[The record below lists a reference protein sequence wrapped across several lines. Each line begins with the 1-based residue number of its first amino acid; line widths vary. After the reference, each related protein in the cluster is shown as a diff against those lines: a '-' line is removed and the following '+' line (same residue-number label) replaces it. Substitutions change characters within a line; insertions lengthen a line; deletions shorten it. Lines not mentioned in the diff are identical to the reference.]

1 LIETAAQLSESLPER
16 TVCFALGASRSTLR
30 RLLRGPCIAQT
41 RRARHVPRQ
50 LSDDERATILALL
63 HSDRFADLAVPQVVA
78 QLLDE
83 GRYLCSESTMYR
95 LLRANAEVLERRRIA
110 RHPEYRKPELLA
122 TGPRQVLSW
131 DITKIRGPEKGIW
144 YSLLVML
151 DIFSRYI
158 VGWCVVRR
166 SNAKVAEHFVSEIV
180 EREKLEPGQVIIHN
194 DRGTEMTAETF
205 CAHLDALGIT
215 RSSSRPHVSND
226 NPFSEAAFK
235 TLNITAIIPNAS
247 APLRMR
253 GHSFAASF
261 RGTILNIATRGSR
274 CLRRQRFTM
283 VRPISCS
290 QIATPPCS
298 SLTRLSR
305 NDSSTASRSYEC
317 FHQKSGSTDRRMR
330 TPRRERTQHFR
341 NYRSQTA

>member
-235 TLNITAIIPNAS
+235 TLKYHRDYPERFGSLEDARSFFRGFFPWYNFEHRHSGIAMLTPATVHNGKADIVLADRHAAMLIAHAAKPERFINGK
-247 APLRMR
+247 PKLRMLSPEVWINR
-253 GHSFAASF
+253 PSDENAA
-261 RGTILNIATRGSR
+261 A
-274 CLRRQRFTM
+274 
-283 VRPISCS
+283 
-290 QIATPPCS
+290 
-298 SLTRLSR
+298 
-305 NDSSTASRSYEC
+305 
-317 FHQKSGSTDRRMR
+317 
-330 TPRRERTQHFR
+330 
-341 NYRSQTA
+341 